1 MKHTISLLVE
11 NKPGVLSRVA
21 SLFSGRGFNIE
32 SLSVA
37 ETIDPNIS
45 RMTILTRG
53 DDQILE
59 QITKQLN
66 KLINIIKVIDFKSNE
81 YVGRE
86 LALIKVTVTEENRSE
101 VLSIIDIFRGKVVD
115 VSSESYTIEITG
127 DENKMLAII
136 DLFTPMGIKD
146 IARTGSAALTRGS
159 KAKAAKVKKQLDTKR

>member
-101 VLSIIDIFRGKVVD
+101 VLSIIDIFRGKVLD
-115 VSSESYTIEITG
+115 VSSESYTVEVTG

-159 KAKAAKVKKQLDTKR
+159 KTKSANVKKQLDKKR